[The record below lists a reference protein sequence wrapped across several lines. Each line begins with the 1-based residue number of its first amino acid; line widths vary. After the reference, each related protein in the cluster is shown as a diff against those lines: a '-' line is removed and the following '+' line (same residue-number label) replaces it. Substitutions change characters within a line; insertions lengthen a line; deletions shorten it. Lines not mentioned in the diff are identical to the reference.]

1 MTDVTESA
9 FDLFEQPDGVSR
21 ESRRDQTI
29 RRILEAARGCF
40 VASGFQ
46 GASMQ
51 QICAAAGMSPGA
63 LYRYFPSKEAIIN
76 AIAEE
81 DRREDMEIFSVM
93 FDNPSVVDGVV
104 EATMAYIRNIRDRDM
119 AALFA
124 EIRAESMRNPMI
136 SATCDLHREG
146 VSDRFAA
153 YLADAIERGE
163 IAPEVDLQSIL
174 AMFMTIGEGLALN
187 NLLALGMPEDQVEKL
202 IRAMVAGMLRP
213 TGVRADD
220 VPVPP
225 SSNR

>member
-1 MTDVTESA
+1 MSDMPSSILDV
-9 FDLFEQPDGVSR
+9 FEAPDGASR

-51 QICAAAGMSPGA
+51 QICAAADMSPGA

-76 AIAEE
+76 AIAEA
-81 DRREDMEIFSVM
+81 DRREDMEIFATM
-93 FDNPSVVDGVV
+93 FDNPSVVDGVA

-124 EIRAESMRNPMI
+124 EVRAESMRNPMI
-136 SATCDLHREG
+136 CATCELHREG
-146 VSDRFAA
+146 VSDRFAT
-153 YLADAIERGE
+153 YLTDATERGD

-187 NLLALGMPEDQVEKL
+187 NLLALGVPEDQVEKL
-202 IRAMVAGMLRP
+202 IRAIVTGILRP
-213 TGVRADD
+213 TAIHAGDTAGVPR
-220 VPVPP
+220 
-225 SSNR
+225 SNR

>member
-1 MTDVTESA
+1 MG
-9 FDLFEQPDGVSR
+9 FH
-21 ESRRDQTI
+21 QT
-29 RRILEAARGCF
+29 
-40 VASGFQ
+40 
-46 GASMQ
+46 SMQ
-51 QICAAAGMSPGA
+51 QICAEAAMSPGNV
-63 LYRYFPSKEAIIN
+63 YRYFPSKEAIIN